1 MKKHNPE
8 ENIGKKYSRLT
19 IKSYVGMRGKFPY
32 YNCACDCGGVRTARL
47 HNIRNGITQ
56 SCGCLLMEK
65 VATHRLCHTKAYR
78 SWISMRQRCNDKN
91 NKHYNY
97 YGGRGIKVC
106 SEWNSFET
114 FLQDM
119 GERPDG
125 HSIDRID
132 VNGDYCKENCKW
144 STAKQQARNRRNSI
158 VIKIDEQSR
167 DLSEWC
173 DIYGISN
180 NTVLERLKRG
190 WDKIAAVV
198 TPVNQKPYSTLEA

>member
-1 MKKHNPE
+1 
-8 ENIGKKYSRLT
+8 
-19 IKSYVGMRGKFPY
+19 
-32 YNCACDCGGVRTARL
+32 
-47 HNIRNGITQ
+47 
-56 SCGCLLMEK
+56 
-65 VATHRLCHTKAYR
+65 
-78 SWISMRQRCNDKN
+78 MRQRCNDKN